1 MRFKKI
7 MFLLALSLGL
17 ITLMSSQC
25 ETEEPTPNCNGD
37 ATANVSGDITVELC
51 FDETI
56 HFNWEDGDL
65 VYFVTNQ
72 NGDPIY
78 SLTVDV
84 NTYAEDGI
92 SGLLQPGTYNCGS
105 GDVGFVGLVV
115 HGDNEGFYNSRSG
128 TISITEMSETTFKAT
143 FNIVAE
149 EFYSHNTIN
158 LIGTINK

>member
-1 MRFKKI
+1 MKTKTI
-7 MFLLALSLGL
+7 ILLLGLSLGL

-25 ETEEPTPNCNGD
+25 ETEEPLPECNGV
-37 ATANVSGDITVELC
+37 AAASVSGDITVELC

-56 HFNWEDGDL
+56 HFNWEDGNL

-92 SGLLQPGTYNCGS
+92 SGLLQLGTYNCGPD
-105 GDVGFVGLVV
+105 DVGFVGLVV
-115 HGDNEGFYNSRSG
+115 HGDNEGFYNSKSG

-149 EFYSHNTIN
+149 EYYSHNTIN
-158 LIGTINK
+158 LTGTINK